1 MPDTVKVGV
10 IGVGKIFPAYV
21 QGCRAFSILELD
33 AVADIDLAR
42 AHQQAAEH
50 GVPRALSVDALLADP
65 AIQIVV
71 NLTVPKV
78 HTAVSLAA
86 IAAGKHVYSE
96 KPLAIARAEGQQI
109 LQAAAARG
117 VRVGCAPDT
126 FLGGGQQT
134 CRKLIDDGWIGEP
147 VAAVAFMAGHGPESW
162 HPNPDFF
169 YQIGGGPLLDMG
181 PYYLTSLVNLLGPVR
196 RVAGSAR
203 ASFSQRIATSREH
216 FGRRLPV
223 EVHTHVAALLDFASG
238 PVATLITSFDVWS
251 ANLPRI
257 EIYGSEGSL
266 SVPDPNIFGGV
277 VQVRRA
283 DSAEWSE
290 APLLFDAQ
298 VGRGIGVA
306 DLAHAL
312 RRGRPQ
318 RASGELAFHV
328 LDAMQAVEESS
339 AEGRHV
345 LLESTCARP
354 APLPLNLLRG
364 ELDGRGNP

>member
-1 MPDTVKVGV
+1 MPDKVKVGV

-21 QGCRAFSILELD
+21 QGCRAFPILELD
-33 AVADIDLAR
+33 AVADVDVAR
-42 AHQQAAEH
+42 AQQQAAEH
-50 GVPRALSVDALLADP
+50 DVPRSLSVDALLADP
-65 AIQIVV
+65 DIQIVV

-78 HTAVSLAA
+78 HAAVSLAA

-147 VAAVAFMAGHGPESW
+147 VAAVAFMTGHGPESW

-223 EVHTHVAALLDFASG
+223 EVPTHVAALLDFAAG

-283 DSAEWSE
+283 DAAEWSE
-290 APLLFDAQ
+290 TPLLFDAH

-306 DLAHAL
+306 DLAQAI
-312 RRGRPQ
+312 RSGRPA
-318 RASGELAFHV
+318 RASGELAYHV

-354 APLPLNLLRG
+354 APLPLNLPRG
-364 ELDGRGNP
+364 ELDG

>member
-1 MPDTVKVGV
+1 MPDQLKVGV
-10 IGVGKIFPAYV
+10 IGAGKIFPAYV
-21 QGCRAFSILELD
+21 QGCRAFPILELD
-33 AVADIDLAR
+33 AVADIDMAR
-42 AHQQAAEH
+42 ASQQAAEH
-50 GVPRALSVDALLADP
+50 GAPRALSADALLADP
-65 AIQIVV
+65 TIQIVV

-96 KPLAIARAEGQQI
+96 KPLAIARADGQQI
-109 LQAAAARG
+109 MQAAAAQG

-147 VAAVAFMAGHGPESW
+147 VAAVAFMAGHGPEAW

-169 YQIGGGPLLDMG
+169 YQVGGGPLLDMG
-181 PYYLTSLVNLLGPVR
+181 PYYLTSLINLLGPVR

-203 ASFSQRIATSREH
+203 ASFSQRIATSHEH

-223 EVHTHVAALLDFASG
+223 EVPTHAAALLDFAAG
-238 PVATLITSFDVWS
+238 PIATLITSFDVWH

-283 DSAEWSE
+283 DASEWSE
-290 APLLFDAQ
+290 APLLFDAR

-306 DLAHAL
+306 DLAYAISS
-312 RRGRPQ
+312 GRPQ

-328 LDAMQAVEESS
+328 LDIMEAVEESS
-339 AEGRHV
+339 TEGRHV

-354 APLPLNLLRG
+354 APLPMGLLRG
-364 ELDGRGNP
+364 ELDSNP